1 MATKQQT
8 QDLLSYI
15 IWASHDLRN
24 MVTSHSRDVTM
35 RSSGYIMRSSG
46 VKWVHR
52 GQVGISKH
60 LRCGSSMLTLR
71 DQRDD
76 I

>member
-1 MATKQQT
+1 M
-8 QDLLSYI
+8 
-15 IWASHDLRN
+15 
-24 MVTSHSRDVTM
+24 TSHSRDVIM
-35 RSSGYIMRSSG
+35 RSSGYIMSSSG

-52 GQVGISKH
+52 GQVDTLESLSKH